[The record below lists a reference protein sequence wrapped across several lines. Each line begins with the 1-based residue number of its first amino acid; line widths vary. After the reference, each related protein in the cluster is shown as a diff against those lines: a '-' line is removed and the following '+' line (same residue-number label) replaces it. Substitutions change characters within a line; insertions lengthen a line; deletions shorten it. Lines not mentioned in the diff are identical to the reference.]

1 MGLFGKSQYTSAEKK
16 KLGPKT
22 LDCVFLGYAQ
32 NNTAY
37 SFLVVKSDSPD
48 VSVYTIMESRDA
60 SFFEKVY
67 PMRSVSNSETQIY
80 TQSESIAPPEPNS
93 KPVIYDED
101 NDKVNDSPRR
111 SKRQRIVKSFGDDFI
126 DYLVDDMPKSL
137 PEAYAS
143 LDAQYLKEALWEI
156 TDCPSGCKPVG
167 CKWIFKKKMRP
178 DGTIESIRQDLW
190 PRVIPKRKEWI
201 SLILSLQ

>member
-1 MGLFGKSQYTSAEKK
+1 MIKNKDITPYEGWKGRKPNINFCVHGVVWQKSTWGCLAKVNIPAPKK
-16 KLGPKT
+16 RKVGPKT
-22 LDCVFLGYAQ
+22 FDCVFLGYAQ

-60 SFFEKVY
+60 SFFEEVY

-143 LDAQYLKEALWEI
+143 LDAQYLKEALGRSLI
-156 TDCPSGCKPVG
+156 VQAGANPLDVNGS
-167 CKWIFKKKMRP
+167 
-178 DGTIESIRQDLW
+178 L
-190 PRVIPKRKEWI
+190 KRK
-201 SLILSLQ
+201 